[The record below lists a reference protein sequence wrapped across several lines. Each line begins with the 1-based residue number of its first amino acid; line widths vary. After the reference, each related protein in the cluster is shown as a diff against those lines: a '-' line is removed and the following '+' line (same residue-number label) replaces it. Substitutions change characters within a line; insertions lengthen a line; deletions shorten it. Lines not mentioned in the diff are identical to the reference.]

1 MRRATSNPHPYPRPV
16 TRALTLTLTL
26 TLTLSRSL
34 ATLLDRTNSGT
45 PVLCLDVR
53 KRADIRELAALGVG
67 KLSISEIGKLE
78 ARCTDL
84 HSVALRKA
92 ASTVPRETSEG
103 ASSSKSRLKR
113 SDSERKLVT
122 DSFTEVM
129 TEAETKHRWREMVIG
144 LAKAEIEKGMEE
156 LHKVGKCESLD
167 CAALAF
173 MNEALIV
180 GESKERVQHHL
191 FSAIEKAER
200 HAEDRRRGVKEA
212 IREETVLDDSGT
224 RATAVQITDI
234 ANWFA
239 HTFYANLFNSKVC
252 TNRAHFYS
260 TLNLNE
266 PTIAL
271 TL

>member
-1 MRRATSNPHPYPRPV
+1 M
-16 TRALTLTLTL
+16 TRALTLTL

-67 KLSISEIGKLE
+67 KLSISETGKLQ

-84 HSVALRKA
+84 HSVVLRKA
-92 ASTVPRETSEG
+92 ASTVLQETSEG
-103 ASSSKSRLKR
+103 ASSSKSRFSLER
-113 SDSERKLVT
+113 SDSESKLVT

-144 LAKAEIEKGMEE
+144 LAKTEIEKGMEK

-180 GESKERVQHHL
+180 GESKECVQHHL

-224 RATAVQITDI
+224 RATAVQITDT
-234 ANWFA
+234 ANWIA
-239 HTFYANLFNSKVC
+239 HTFYANVFNSKVC
-252 TNRAHFYS
+252 SNRAHFYP

-266 PTIAL
+266 PTNAL